1 MPRLLNNN
9 WYASCALC
17 IYLCVCVSV
26 RAFVLVCAHARSALS
41 PVISGALSGLERE
54 WRPLIEAIR
63 ARRMTISTPPG
74 SLVESLNAFP
84 HRVQTRCAS
93 VCTSR
98 APQCMCAF
106 AQWWSTFVIAW
117 NHRIVIIHCSFSRF
131 LCNHCGLCPCSC
143 LSLLC
148 YATLTISH
156 LSWFHGITHTHTGVT
171 HVQWCYQQETTF
183 GWLVNERRLLMIS
196 RR

>member
-1 MPRLLNNN
+1 MRPRACIVYPLWVRTNGTLTLLD
-9 WYASCALC
+9 AKSSHATAIEQQLVC
-17 IYLCVCVSV
+17 ILRFMYLLVRVCVSV

-106 AQWWSTFVIAW
+106 AQ
-117 NHRIVIIHCSFSRF
+117 
-131 LCNHCGLCPCSC
+131 
-143 LSLLC
+143 
-148 YATLTISH
+148 
-156 LSWFHGITHTHTGVT
+156 
-171 HVQWCYQQETTF
+171 
-183 GWLVNERRLLMIS
+183 
-196 RR
+196 